1 MRYYNKRH
9 PYHILIK
16 LNFLGS
22 FSNNPQIRNFIKIR
36 PVGAQLFHADGQT
49 GMTMLIDTFQNL
61 AKARKK
67 RGTNIDPTY
76 TGLIATE

>member
-1 MRYYNKRH
+1 M
-9 PYHILIK
+9 
-16 LNFLGS
+16 
-22 FSNNPQIRNFIKIR
+22 
-36 PVGAQLFHADGQT
+36 FHADGQT